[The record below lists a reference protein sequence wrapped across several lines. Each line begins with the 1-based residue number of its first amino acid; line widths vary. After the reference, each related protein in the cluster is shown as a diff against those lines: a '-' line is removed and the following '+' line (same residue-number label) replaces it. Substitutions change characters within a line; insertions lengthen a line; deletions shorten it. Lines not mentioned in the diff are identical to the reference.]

1 MSIALLFSGQGAQS
15 VGMGKSLFDE
25 YETAKTLYQRADEIL
40 GWSLTDASFEGPN
53 ELLTE
58 TRVCQPA
65 LYVHG
70 YSIYSILK
78 EQGKLPN
85 ISAATGLSLGELT
98 ALASADVF
106 DFETGLQLVAK
117 RGELMQQACDATKG
131 SMASLIGGTREAA
144 QELCD
149 KVDVE
154 MANLNCPGQ
163 IVISGEVAG
172 IKAALTEGKSMGF
185 KLVKELNVAGAY
197 HSRLMQSAADQY
209 GGFLDGFEFK
219 TPSFPVYSN
228 TTGKVVS
235 EPSEIKAAL
244 VKQIVSSVLFE
255 DCMRNAQAE
264 NQIETF
270 VECGVGKVIAG
281 LIRRTDR
288 SWSAVSISEASEIPD
303 SI

>member
-1 MSIALLFSGQGAQS
+1 
-15 VGMGKSLFDE
+15 MGKSLFDAS
-25 YETAKTLYQRADEIL
+25 ETAKNLYQKADEVL
-40 GWSLTDASFEGPN
+40 GWSLTKASFEGPDT
-53 ELLTE
+53 LLTE

-70 YSIYSILK
+70 FAVYSVLK
-78 EQGKLPN
+78 EQGKLNN
-85 ISAATGLSLGELT
+85 IKAATGLSLGELT
-98 ALASADVF
+98 ALASAGVF
-106 DFETGLQLVAK
+106 DFETGLKLVAK
-117 RGELMQQACDATKG
+117 RGELMQEACDATKG
-131 SMASLIGGTREAA
+131 SMASLIGGSREAA

-149 KVDVE
+149 KVGVQ

-172 IKAALTEGKSMGF
+172 IKAALEEGKSMGF
-185 KLVKELNVAGAY
+185 KLIKELNVAGAY

-209 GGFLDGFEFK
+209 GSFLDSFEFSA
-219 TPSFPVYSN
+219 PQFPVYSN
-228 TTGKVVS
+228 TTGKAVS
-235 EPSEIKAAL
+235 TPDEIKAAL

-264 NQIETF
+264 QQIETF

-288 SWSAVSISEASEIPD
+288 SWKAVSVSEASDIPE

>member
-1 MSIALLFSGQGAQS
+1 MSIALLFSGQGAQT
-15 VGMGKSLFDE
+15 VGMGKSLFDTF
-25 YETAKTLYQRADEIL
+25 ETAKNLYQKADEVL
-40 GWSLTDASFEGPN
+40 GWSLTEASFEGPDTR
-53 ELLTE
+53 LTE

-70 YSIYSILK
+70 YTVYSVLK
-78 EQGKLPN
+78 EQGKLQN
-85 ISAATGLSLGELT
+85 IKAATGLSLGELT

-106 DFETGLQLVAK
+106 DFETGLKLVAK
-117 RGELMQQACDATKG
+117 RGELMQEACDATKG

-149 KVDVE
+149 KVGVQ

-172 IKAALTEGKSMGF
+172 IKAALEEGKPMGF
-185 KLVKELNVAGAY
+185 KMIKELNVAGAY

-209 GGFLDGFEFK
+209 GAFLDEFEFN
-219 TPSFPVYSN
+219 TPSFPVYGN
-228 TTGKVVS
+228 TTGRAVATP
-235 EPSEIKAAL
+235 EEIKAAL

-264 NQIETF
+264 QQIETF

-288 SWSAVSISEASEIPD
+288 DWKAVSVSEASDIPE

>member
-1 MSIALLFSGQGAQS
+1 MSIGVLFSGQGAQS
-15 VGMGKSLFDE
+15 VGMGKSLTEQF
-25 YETAKTLYQRADEIL
+25 ETARKLYASADEIL
-40 GWSLTDASFEGPN
+40 GWKLTDASFEGPN

-70 YSIYSILK
+70 FSVFSILK
-78 EQGKLPN
+78 EQGKLEN
-85 ISAATGLSLGELT
+85 IVAASGLSLGELT

-106 DFETGLQLVAK
+106 DFETGLKLVAK
-117 RGELMQQACDATKG
+117 RGELMQEACDRTHG
-131 SMASLIGGTREAA
+131 SMASVIGGSVEKV

-149 KVDVE
+149 ATDVE

-163 IVISGEVAG
+163 IVISGE
-172 IKAALTEGKSMGF
+172 KAKITEAIAMAKPMGF

-209 GGFLDGFEFK
+209 ESFLESFDFK
-219 TPSFPVYSN
+219 TPRFPVYSN
-228 TTGKVVS
+228 TTGKAVN
-235 EPSEIKAAL
+235 EPAEIKAAL

-255 DCMRNAQAE
+255 SCLRNAQAE
-264 NQIETF
+264 QKVTTF

-281 LIRRTDR
+281 LIKRTDR
-288 SWSAVSISEASEIPD
+288 SWTAVSVEEAADIPET
-303 SI
+303 I